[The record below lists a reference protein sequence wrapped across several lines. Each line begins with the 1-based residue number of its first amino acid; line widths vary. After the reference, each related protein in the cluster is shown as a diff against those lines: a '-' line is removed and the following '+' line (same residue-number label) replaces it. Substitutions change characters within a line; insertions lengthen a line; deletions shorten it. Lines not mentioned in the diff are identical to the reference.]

1 MDCIVTLTIF
11 ENAVISALS
20 VPRSPRA
27 WHSGLCRL
35 RTVAAAL
42 LLTGAS
48 LPTSTHAQAPT
59 SLIGIVRD
67 ETGATIAN
75 AQLRL
80 VGLERGAQSNDRGR
94 FTISNV
100 TPGEHTLEARRIGF
114 ALRRIPVTIRAGVNE
129 VNVTLEHSA
138 LALDGIIVTG
148 QGGEMERRR
157 LSTNVDV
164 ISRDE
169 IEASP
174 TTRLDQLLQTKL
186 PGAQIRMTSGQPGTT
201 SLIRTRGINSVST
214 NSTPVIYVDGVR
226 VDNLNTPAALGMNLS
241 GSAHQGAA
249 TSALADIPLDNIER
263 IEHIPGGAATTLYGS
278 DAANGVIQIFTRRG
292 VAGPTRASLEVESG
306 VETPQTQFQ
315 HFHRTR
321 DLLYRNGVTQKYSGS
336 VEGGVGGFTYSISGS
351 ARAAQSHRL
360 EGDNNALAF
369 RSGLGADMGRRGR
382 YTGSLSYNQD
392 AYPRFRNGNS
402 GGYNTLWFIEGGRS
416 NAFGFNPDIDVL
428 GDSAWQALKSFVA
441 RAEALQDNSVRVRRF
456 TTSHGF
462 TIEPLTGL
470 SVKANVGIDQRLTHE
485 RSITTNEFLIHTKQ
499 YPAGTSDRGSI
510 QNYDRTYQGLTGE
523 LTAQHRYTHG
533 AVSIVS
539 ALGGQLFRN
548 DDEQVAYT
556 ATNVRDGAQTITGAG
571 TTTGADAAFRVANYG
586 LYGQTNIGL
595 LDRYFLELGLRADQ
609 NTAFGATVGAQYY
622 PKVGLVYEV
631 TQESWMRDLVGERWL
646 PKFRLRGNYGVAGNF
661 PRPFA
666 NDQTVTFSSLGGAL
680 AATFGQPG
688 DPNLRPERT
697 STFEGG
703 FDASLLSDR
712 ATVSLT
718 VYKART
724 RDALLNAPSAPSTG
738 QTTQLRNV
746 GEIENRGIE
755 LRSSIVPWSSPAGRL
770 TLTGSVNT
778 LKNKMVSTGN
788 TPVFNLGGLSERTI
802 QAVVEAGQPVGYLRG
817 SKATFNADGTLQK
830 VELLQYLGKP
840 HPDTFGSMSAQLR
853 LGSRFTVNVDGDYQ
867 FGASSHS
874 FDRHFRFQY
883 GLPETIVPEAAVKA
897 AGGPTGIWL
906 DVFNLFV
913 EKTDYVKLRNLS
925 VEYRLPERLVPRG
938 ASSARISF
946 AANNLLTWATS
957 SFDPEVDLS
966 GAIGQGAAA
975 VGGFN
980 YSTDSAARSFLLS
993 IGLGF

>member
-1 MDCIVTLTIF
+1 
-11 ENAVISALS
+11 
-20 VPRSPRA
+20 
-27 WHSGLCRL
+27 
-35 RTVAAAL
+35 
-42 LLTGAS
+42 
-48 LPTSTHAQAPT
+48 
-59 SLIGIVRD
+59 
-67 ETGATIAN
+67 
-75 AQLRL
+75 
-80 VGLERGAQSNDRGR
+80 
-94 FTISNV
+94 
-100 TPGEHTLEARRIGF
+100 
-114 ALRRIPVTIRAGVNE
+114 
-129 VNVTLEHSA
+129 
-138 LALDGIIVTG
+138 
-148 QGGEMERRR
+148 
-157 LSTNVDV
+157 
-164 ISRDE
+164 
-169 IEASP
+169 
-174 TTRLDQLLQTKL
+174 
-186 PGAQIRMTSGQPGTT
+186 
-201 SLIRTRGINSVST
+201 
-214 NSTPVIYVDGVR
+214 
-226 VDNLNTPAALGMNLS
+226 
-241 GSAHQGAA
+241 
-249 TSALADIPLDNIER
+249 
-263 IEHIPGGAATTLYGS
+263 
-278 DAANGVIQIFTRRG
+278 
-292 VAGPTRASLEVESG
+292 
-306 VETPQTQFQ
+306 
-315 HFHRTR
+315 
-321 DLLYRNGVTQKYSGS
+321 
-336 VEGGVGGFTYSISGS
+336 
-351 ARAAQSHRL
+351 
-360 EGDNNALAF
+360 
-369 RSGLGADMGRRGR
+369 
-382 YTGSLSYNQD
+382 
-392 AYPRFRNGNS
+392 
-402 GGYNTLWFIEGGRS
+402 
-416 NAFGFNPDIDVL
+416 
-428 GDSAWQALKSFVA
+428 
-441 RAEALQDNSVRVRRF
+441 
-456 TTSHGF
+456 
-462 TIEPLTGL
+462 
-470 SVKANVGIDQRLTHE
+470 
-485 RSITTNEFLIHTKQ
+485 
-499 YPAGTSDRGSI
+499 
-510 QNYDRTYQGLTGE
+510 
-523 LTAQHRYTHG
+523 
-533 AVSIVS
+533 
-539 ALGGQLFRN
+539 
-548 DDEQVAYT
+548 
-556 ATNVRDGAQTITGAG
+556 
-571 TTTGADAAFRVANYG
+571 
-586 LYGQTNIGL
+586 
-595 LDRYFLELGLRADQ
+595 
-609 NTAFGATVGAQYY
+609 
-622 PKVGLVYEV
+622 
-631 TQESWMRDLVGERWL
+631 MRDLVGERWL

-938 ASSARISF
+938 ASSAHQLRGQQS
-946 AANNLLTWATS
+946 A
-957 SFDPEVDLS
+957 DLGHLQLRS
-966 GAIGQGAAA
+966 RSGPLGAIGQGAAA